1 MGTFKMAAVNAAP
14 VWFDRDASTIKACS
28 LIEEA
33 GQRGASIAAFG
44 ETWLPGFPIFMFG
57 SDLTDDEHFKKLA
70 HYYDQAV
77 EIPSATTDKL
87 CEAAKAANIDVVIGV
102 VERDAR
108 TQGTVYCSLLFI
120 GSSGEILGVHRKLKP
135 TFTERTVWGEGDG
148 SGLRTYQRD
157 YGRISGLN
165 CWEHNMMLPGY
176 VLMNEGTQIHV
187 AAWPGLDIVLPA
199 PASYNPRS
207 MLLSRAFASQAACY
221 VINVG
226 AVLNDENVPLGGESC
241 IIDPRGEILE
251 GPVHGEQ
258 ILIVEGS
265 DEAILAAKAAFDI
278 TGHYSR
284 PDIFQVHVNR
294 TPAQR
299 VYVTEEN
306 HQADHRPLGVS
317 DEVDSKQVPAISK

>member
-1 MGTFKMAAVNAAP
+1 MAAVNAAP
-14 VWFDRDASTIKACS
+14 VWFDRDASTEKACS
-28 LIEEA
+28 LIKEA
-33 GQRGASIAAFG
+33 GERGACIAAFG
-44 ETWLPGFPIFMFG
+44 ETWLPGFPIFTFNA
-57 SDLTDDEHFKKLA
+57 DVADAEHFKALA
-70 HYYDQAV
+70 HYFDQAV
-77 EIPSATTDKL
+77 EIPSITTDKL
-87 CEAAKAANIDVVIGV
+87 CKAAKEANIDVVIGV
-102 VERDAR
+102 AERDSR

-135 TFTERTVWGEGDG
+135 TFTERTVWGEGDA
-148 SGLRTYQRD
+148 SGLRTYRRD

-187 AAWPGLDIVLPA
+187 AAWPGLDVSLPA
-199 PASYNPRS
+199 PASYMPRS

-241 IIDPRGEILE
+241 IIDPRGEVLE
-251 GPVHGEQ
+251 GPVQGEQ

-265 DEAILAAKAAFDI
+265 DEAIRAAKAAFDI

-284 PDIFQVHVNR
+284 PDIFKVYVDR

-306 HQADHRPLGVS
+306 KMTDHRPLDGIDVK
-317 DEVDSKQVPAISK
+317 DMDRVAAAPKQIA